1 MTIYTSTTF
10 LLEVPTNRIVAFT
23 AIVNAVTG
31 EPIATYT
38 NRDTNISLSEYEE
51 LGGGA
56 GDSSYSPEDDEHDIQ
71 LITYVI

>member
-1 MTIYTSTTF
+1 MTTYTTTTF

-31 EPIATYT
+31 EPIATFT
-38 NRDTNISLSEYEE
+38 NRDTSDSLEEYGE

-56 GDSSYSPEDDEHDIQ
+56 GGSIPSAEEDELDIS
-71 LITYVI
+71 IIPYDF

>member
-31 EPIATYT
+31 EPIAIYT
-38 NRDTNISLSEYEE
+38 NRDTNISLSEYGE

-56 GDSSYSPEDDEHDIQ
+56 GGSTYSPEDDELDIQ